1 MKVKKEKD
9 RGWVSLVLAVVF
21 VIVVIGTFS
30 YLFRDRSETL
40 VTASPGFGVVAI
52 DPFDQE
58 AGPIGT
64 GKDSADWV
72 SLRGEWS
79 VAAGAA
85 FVSDPAPL
93 RNIAAIDAGPQASV
107 KAAISGLGRCGLVA
121 NLVDERNYLSLVRI
135 EKYGIWNLEQT
146 ANGTTN
152 RLAAVVGSQGTAL
165 NASIEVQL
173 PIVTA
178 SVGDQHVSVRIQD
191 LTPGR
196 SAGLFAADPEPSDC
210 VFDDVVISR
219 PN

>member
-1 MKVKKEKD
+1 MMKKEND
-9 RGWVSLVLAVVF
+9 RGWVSLVAAVVF

-30 YLFRDRSETL
+30 FLFRDRSETL
-40 VTASPGFGVVAI
+40 VTASPGFGVAAK
-52 DPFDQE
+52 DSFNHK

-64 GKDSADWV
+64 GKNSPDWI
-72 SLRGEWS
+72 SLRGVWS

-85 FVSDPAPL
+85 FVSDPAPFL
-93 RNIAAIDAGPQASV
+93 NIAAIDVAPQASV
-107 KAAISGLGRCGLVA
+107 KAAVSGLGHCGLVA
-121 NLVDERNYLSLVRI
+121 NLIDESNYLSLVRI

-146 ANGTTN
+146 VNGTSN
-152 RLAAVVGSQGTAL
+152 LLATVAGSPGTAL
-165 NASIEVQL
+165 SASLAVQL

-178 SVGDQHVSVRIQD
+178 SVGDQHVSVRIED
-191 LTPGR
+191 LIPGR

>member
-1 MKVKKEKD
+1 
-9 RGWVSLVLAVVF
+9 
-21 VIVVIGTFS
+21 
-30 YLFRDRSETL
+30 
-40 VTASPGFGVVAI
+40 VVAK
-52 DPFDQE
+52 DPFNHK

-64 GKDSADWV
+64 GKYSADWISV
-72 SLRGEWS
+72 RGEWS

-107 KAAISGLGRCGLVA
+107 KAAVSGLGRCGLVA
-121 NLVDERNYLSLVRI
+121 NLVDESNYLSLVRI

-146 ANGTTN
+146 VNGTSN
-152 RLAAVVGSQGTAL
+152 LLATVVGSRGTAL
-165 NASIEVQL
+165 NASIAVQL

-178 SVGDQHVSVRIQD
+178 TVGDQHVSVSVKD
-191 LTPGR
+191 LIPGR
-196 SAGLFAADPEPSDC
+196 SAGLFAADPDPSDC